1 MLTKKIKAEDF
12 EGNLREETFY
22 FNLSKS
28 ELTKME
34 LSINGGLSS
43 LLQRIAETQ
52 DIKEVK
58 NLLEQFIDM
67 SYGVKSLDGRKFEK
81 SEEALKDFKSTNFY
95 DELFMELISDANKA
109 ADFIN
114 AVVPSDVSQKALELQ
129 QNGGNLSASANPNH
143 PALKH

>member
-81 SEEALKDFKSTNFY
+81 SEEALKDFHSTNFY

-129 QNGGNLSASANPNH
+129 QNGGNISASANPNH

>member
-12 EGNLREETFY
+12 DGNIREETFY

-34 LSINGGLSS
+34 LSVNGGLSS
-43 LLQRIAETQ
+43 LLQKISETQ
-52 DIKEVK
+52 DAVEVK
-58 NLLEQFIDM
+58 NLLEKVIDM
-67 SYGVKSLDGRKFEK
+67 SYGVKSLDGRKLEK
-81 SEEALKDFKSTNFY
+81 TEEALKDFKSTNFY

-114 AVVPSDVSQKALELQ
+114 AVVPTDVSEKAKEYQ
-129 QNGGNLSASANPNH
+129 QNGTLPSGLNPNH

>member
-12 EGNLREETFY
+12 DGNLREETFY

-43 LLQRIAETQ
+43 LLQKISETQ
-52 DIKEVK
+52 DIVEVK
-58 NLLEQFIDM
+58 NLLERFIDL
-67 SYGVKSLDGRKFEK
+67 SYGVKSLDGRKLEK
-81 SEEALKDFKSTNFY
+81 TEEALKDFKSTNFY

-114 AVVPSDVSQKALELQ
+114 AVVPSDISQKAAELQ
-129 QNGGNLSASANPNH
+129 QNGNLPAGLNPNH

>member
-12 EGNLREETFY
+12 DGNLREETFY

-43 LLQRIAETQ
+43 LLQKISETQ

-58 NLLEQFIDM
+58 NLLEQFIEL
-67 SYGVKSLDGRKFEK
+67 SYGVKSLDGRKLDK
-81 SEEALKDFKSTNFY
+81 SPELFADFKATNFY
-95 DELFMELISDANKA
+95 DELFMELISDSNKA
-109 ADFIN
+109 AEFIN
-114 AVVPSDVSQKALELQ
+114 AIVPSDISQKATELQ
-129 QNGGNLSASANPNH
+129 QNGALPAGLNPNH

>member
-12 EGNLREETFY
+12 DGNLREETFY
-22 FNLSKS
+22 FNLSRS

-43 LLQRIAETQ
+43 LLQKISETQ
-52 DIKEVK
+52 DIVEVK
-58 NLLEQFIDM
+58 NLLERFIDL
-67 SYGVKSLDGRKFEK
+67 SYGVKSLDGRKLEK
-81 SEEALKDFKSTNFY
+81 TEEALKDFKSTNFY
-95 DELFMELISDANKA
+95 DELFMELISDASKA

-114 AVVPSDVSQKALELQ
+114 SVVPTDVSEKAKELG
-129 QNGGNLSASANPNH
+129 QNGTLPSGINPNH